1 MAFRRGKIQPAGKM
15 LLYAAGLVGARPMAG
30 QLTLDQS
37 IEVRIL
43 CPQPIYGVQ
52 RHITARYGGKES
64 PLKERVLFFT
74 ATLQLPDSDIPHGI
88 SMVSDKI
95 YILRFPNF
103 LSFAPISIDFRSL
116 FIFSA
121 TSSGIEGNTCE

>member
-1 MAFRRGKIQPAGKM
+1 
-15 LLYAAGLVGARPMAG
+15 
-30 QLTLDQS
+30 
-37 IEVRIL
+37 
-43 CPQPIYGVQ
+43 
-52 RHITARYGGKES
+52 
-64 PLKERVLFFT
+64 
-74 ATLQLPDSDIPHGI
+74 
-88 SMVSDKI
+88 MVSDKI